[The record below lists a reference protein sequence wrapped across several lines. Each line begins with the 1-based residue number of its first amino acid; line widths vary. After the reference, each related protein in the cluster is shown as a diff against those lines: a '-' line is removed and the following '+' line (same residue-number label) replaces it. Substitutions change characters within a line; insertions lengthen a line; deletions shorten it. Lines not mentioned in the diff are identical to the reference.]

1 VDLQRKCNTPASIPT
16 ASTADIAFLLN
27 MFFMVTT
34 IFKLEEGLP
43 ITMPRSTAGEKVP
56 KEKVVH
62 VWVDNDGT
70 ISMNDLVISLNDIEP
85 IVARR
90 LEENPMLI
98 VAFNADEKTPYKIMN
113 DVIDRVKLAQALRVS
128 FTTIAQTEDAA
139 KAKGQ

>member
-1 VDLQRKCNTPASIPT
+1 MDFQRKTRLPASIPT

-56 KEKVVH
+56 KEKVTH
-62 VWVDNDGT
+62 VWVDEAGT
-70 ISMNDLVISLNDIEP
+70 ISMNDLVISLDDVEP
-85 IVARR
+85 LIVRR

-113 DVIDRVKLAQALRVS
+113 DVMDRVKLAQALRVS
-128 FTTIAQTEDAA
+128 FTTIPQSEQAEE
-139 KAKGQ
+139 

>member
-1 VDLQRKCNTPASIPT
+1 VDFQRKARLSPKIPT

-34 IFKLEEGLP
+34 IFKLEEGLA

-62 VWVDNDGT
+62 IWVDERGT
-70 ISMNDLVISLNDIEP
+70 ISMDDLIVTLQDVEP
-85 IVARR
+85 ILVRK

-98 VAFNADEKTPYKIMN
+98 VAFNADEKTPYKIMS
-113 DVIDRVKLAQALRVS
+113 DAMERLKLAQALRVS
-128 FTTIAQTEDAA
+128 FTTIPEE
-139 KAKGQ
+139 G